1 MKLRVLRIFLA
12 CFFGIS
18 GCNSQTPSASV
29 TNIYNTY
36 IQGGTESTP
45 TPTLVTEY
53 PSKLPACTQVVPLA
67 DLPVDSLFDLDGI
80 LFYIEVS
87 PAQREAQD
95 MRMCYEGQDFG
106 GENVYDLEPEQEEE
120 NPICPSF
127 ATNIRVVLPTR
138 DGCADTGKVGLN
150 LVGQS
155 SFRTWE
161 EGPNFS
167 IDAND
172 FREELEFP
180 GGYKLIRLNNGQAS
194 STVVREPTALAI
206 WQAMG
211 YPAPETRF
219 VKVTSNYWDWLYP
232 CTEDGECP
240 WTAQVM
246 VEPYKKPFFKE
257 QMPDVVHVWEGVGDP
272 FMSMDVGGFAYLECQ
287 WSANNNECDQDAFE
301 HVVDVVAAA
310 PNGDGFMVNTAE
322 VIDWELLHRNQ
333 CLSAITGT
341 GDDWIH
347 NSNNLVIAL
356 RDDGKIVFLPYS
368 TDISA
373 EHPWYS
379 YTPFDGMAYLTSAC
393 AADPECRIQ
402 SLDTCLQMVDEFE
415 ELMAP
420 QTIVEERCEVLEET
434 SLMREPDESACEDIY
449 DFYDERPAELREEL
463 LELKAFA
470 EQPVEEWT
478 PSPSPSEPSSPAETA
493 SPSPS
498 ETTTPTP

>member
-1 MKLRVLRIFLA
+1 MKRGLLILLVCLSIA
-12 CFFGIS
+12 AIS
-18 GCNSQTPSASV
+18 GCNPQPQTV
-29 TNIYNTY
+29 IENTYVYNTY
-36 IQGGTESTP
+36 TNGEPTQTP
-45 TPTLVTEY
+45 VTEY
-53 PSKLPACTQVVPLA
+53 PSNLPACTQVVPLA
-67 DLPVDSLFDLDGI
+67 ELPVDSLFDIDGI

-87 PAQREAQD
+87 PEQREVQD
-95 MRMCYEGQDFG
+95 SQMCSADQVPWD
-106 GENVYDLEPEQEEE
+106 ENVYDLEPEQEEE
-120 NPICPSF
+120 NPLCPSF
-127 ATNIRVVLPTR
+127 ATNIRVVLPTG

-155 SFRTWE
+155 SFRSWE

-172 FREELEFP
+172 FQEELEFP
-180 GGYKLIRLNNGQAS
+180 GGMKLIRLNNGQAS
-194 STVVREPTALAI
+194 STVVREPTALAV

-211 YPAPETRF
+211 YPAPDTRF

-246 VEPYKKPFFKE
+246 VQPYKKPFFKE
-257 QMPDVVHVWEGVGDP
+257 KMPDVVHVWEGWGDP
-272 FMSMDVGGFAYLECQ
+272 FMSMEGGGFAYLECQ
-287 WSANNNECDQDAFE
+287 WSTEDDCDPAAID
-301 HVVDVVAAA
+301 HVIDVVAAA
-310 PNGDGFMVNTAE
+310 PYGEGFMAMTSE
-322 VIDWELLHRNQ
+322 VIDWEMIHRNQ
-333 CLSAITGT
+333 CISAITGT

-373 EHPWYS
+373 AHPWYS
-379 YTPFDGMAYLTSAC
+379 SVQYDGMAYLTSAC

-415 ELMAP
+415 ALMAP

-434 SLMREPDESACEDIY
+434 GLMRDPDEPACEDIY
-449 DFYDERPAELREEL
+449 DFYDERPADLREEL
-463 LELKAFA
+463 LQLKAFA
-470 EQPVEEWT
+470 EQPPEEWT
-478 PSPSPSEPSSPAETA
+478 PSPSASPSESSSPADTA
-493 SPSPS
+493 SPLPTDTPS
-498 ETTTPTP
+498 PTP